1 MKITW
6 FGHAAFALEGSN
18 PAGESVKVIL
28 DPYNYPD
35 CGGYLAIDEEADVVS
50 VSHENRRY
58 HSDVSAIRG
67 DFELVEALS
76 YLGGSREA
84 CGVRFEAMEV
94 WEDDDRQGPNGM
106 VKLELDGVVVAH
118 QGDLGHALEG
128 EQLDFLRGVDVLLA
142 LAGGPPTLELT
153 DLRAVIDATHPPL
166 VLPMH
171 YKTPKVNLN
180 LVPIDSFLAHC
191 DGLPVERPGRS
202 ELEVTRESLPAEPTV
217 IVLEHA
223 R

>member
-6 FGHAAFALEGSN
+6 YGHAAFLLETDD
-18 PAGESVKVIL
+18 VRVIL

-35 CGGYLAIDEEADVVS
+35 CGGYLPIDESADVVC

-58 HSDVSAIRG
+58 HSDTSAIRG
-67 DFELVEALS
+67 DFELVEAMS
-76 YLGGSREA
+76 FVGGSREA
-84 CGVRFEAMEV
+84 SGVRFDAIEV
-94 WEDDDRQGPNGM
+94 WENAEREGPNGM
-106 VKLELDGVVVAH
+106 VKLELDGIVIAH

-142 LAGGPPTLELT
+142 LAGGPPTIQL
-153 DLRAVIDATHPPL
+153 DALRQVIDSTHPRL

-180 LVPIDSFLAHC
+180 LVPIEDFLAHC
-191 DGLPVERPGRS
+191 DGLAVERPGS
-202 ELEVTRESLPAEPTV
+202 AELIVTRKSLPETTTV
-217 IVLEHA
+217 VVLEHA